1 MKQFRFGLD
10 TVLDYKMQTL
20 EHLRTEHAAIN
31 RKVVRQEEEVIRAH
45 SKFRAVMKMHLTGQR
60 GQGP

>member
-45 SKFRAVMKMHLTGQR
+45 SRDRKSVV
-60 GQGP
+60 